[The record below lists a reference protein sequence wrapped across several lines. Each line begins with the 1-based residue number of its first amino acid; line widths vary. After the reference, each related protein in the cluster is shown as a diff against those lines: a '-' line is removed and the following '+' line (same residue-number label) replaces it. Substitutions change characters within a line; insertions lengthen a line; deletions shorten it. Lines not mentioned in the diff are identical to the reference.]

1 VSARLLVCDSH
12 GNILDHPQLGF
23 AGQSGRRWVPV
34 PEADLVPIPEGTKVF
49 FVPDSR
55 AVGWDHE
62 RGRPVVLEG
71 FRAVAGML
79 QAGYTRTLL
88 PAAERGTPAHGRYG
102 CHDYLPLW
110 SYAAVG
116 WRGDEMVA
124 AAFRVDPMTHS
135 ETEHYDDREI
145 APRVRRSLREH
156 RDNRLIVH
164 LSRCALEYHC
174 FAAKNF
180 FMGRWEAPLPAAP
193 ACNARCLGCI
203 SLQPSECCPASQ
215 ERIGFLPTVEELC
228 GVAVPHL
235 EQVERAIVSFGQGCE
250 GEPLTVADTL
260 EPVVREIRR
269 RTGRGTVHLNTN
281 GSLPEDLRR
290 VVRAGLDS
298 VRISLNSPQRETYD
312 AYYRPTSYRFDDVVE
327 SLRVAVGEGV
337 YVALNLL
344 VFPGVTDHPAEVE
357 ALERLIADTGLHMVH
372 LRNLSI
378 DPQLYADHLP
388 ATLLDSID
396 HLGLR
401 NLAIRLKRSFPSLDL
416 GYFNRPRE
424 DFSTPRVDEL
434 DWARSALSTA
444 G

>member
-1 VSARLLVCDSH
+1 VNARALVCDPD
-12 GNILDHPQLGF
+12 GNILDHPALGF
-23 AGQSGRRWVPV
+23 AGQSGARWVPV

-55 AVGWDHE
+55 AVGWDRK
-62 RGRPVVLEG
+62 RGRPAVLEG
-71 FRAVAGML
+71 FRAVAAML

-88 PAAERGTPAHGRYG
+88 PAAERAVPAPDRYG
-102 CHDYLPLW
+102 CHGYLPLW

-145 APRVRRSLREH
+145 APRVRRAVRAQG
-156 RDNRLIVH
+156 DNRLVAH

-174 FAAKNF
+174 FAAKNL
-180 FMGRWEAPLPAAP
+180 FMGRWEAPLPSAP

-215 ERIGFLPTVEELC
+215 ERIGFVPTVAELC

-235 EQVERAIVSFGQGCE
+235 ERVERAIVSFGQGCE

-260 EPVVREIRR
+260 EAAAREIRA
-269 RTGRGTVHLNTN
+269 RTGRGTLHLNTN
-281 GSLPEDLRR
+281 GSLPGDLRR
-290 VVRAGLDS
+290 VARAGLDS
-298 VRISLNSPQRETYD
+298 VRISLNSPRPETYD
-312 AYYRPTSYRFDDVVE
+312 AYYRPVNYRFDDVLE
-327 SLRVAVGEGV
+327 SVRVAEGEGL

-357 ALERLIADTGLHMVH
+357 ALEALIAETGLHMVH

-378 DPQLYADHLP
+378 DPQLYLDALP
-388 ATLLDSID
+388 GDLPQSEE

-401 NLAIRLKRSFPSLDL
+401 NLAIRLKRRFPALDL

-424 DFSTPRVDEL
+424 AFAAPRVDEL
-434 DWARSALSTA
+434 DWARQALPA
-444 G
+444 